1 MRRYEPRAC
10 TASSDAGSVAPSD
23 YTNWSG
29 YGSMYDQAAAD
40 EAALDAADAAS
51 AHNSGAGSQM
61 MPPCEGRVDRLST
74 EHIKRHPFVQE
85 LIRNAG
91 TTSMNIRELTQEQLQ
106 KHPYVQHLLQ
116 LIANLSFKV
125 NAGFQ
130 QTESSQLFQ
139 DEGGAPRQPLAIT
152 YPRANTSSNGNGL
165 PSRGS
170 IDETTYSDLF
180 WYRTHA
186 VKTWKNS
193 TFNLPL
199 RKVILNWDGQE
210 LDEHRYSAMRDDAKD
225 RCVQK
230 FQGVPDRPSPYKF
243 KTYEYFSVKYP
254 ALWERLVIDF
264 AAKWTELSY

>member
-1 MRRYEPRAC
+1 
-10 TASSDAGSVAPSD
+10 
-23 YTNWSG
+23 
-29 YGSMYDQAAAD
+29 MYDQAAAD

-61 MPPCEGRVDRLST
+61 MPPFEGRLDRLST
-74 EHIKRHPFVQE
+74 EQVKRHPYVQE
-85 LIRNAG
+85 FMRNPGA
-91 TTSMNIRELTQEQLQ
+91 NIRDLTQEQLQ
-106 KHPYVQHLLQ
+106 QHPYVQHLLQ

-125 NAGFQ
+125 NAGSQ
-130 QTESSQLFQ
+130 QTDNNHPNLFQ
-139 DEGGAPRQPLAIT
+139 DETRALRQPLTIT
-152 YPRANTSSNGNGL
+152 NPRTSNTSGSNGLL
-165 PSRGS
+165 PSRDS
-170 IDETTYSDLF
+170 IDEQTYSDLF

-210 LDEHRYSAMRDDAKD
+210 MDEHRYSAMRDDAKD
-225 RCVQK
+225 KCVQK
-230 FQGVPDRPSPYKF
+230 FQGVQDRPSPYKF

-254 ALWERLVIDF
+254 ALWERLVIEF